1 MFEIHTSQ
9 IYPDRLKK
17 VSSYTW
23 EYTWDIEEN
32 TREVPVDTSISTN
45 AEHSEYIIEEN
56 TTNVIEGDNTDNGMG
71 SSSIP
76 VYRGILS
83 ESIADTP
90 IETENRTYYTY
101 KSVTIA
107 EPISSNRIIESVIS
121 SIMSVS
127 QELKLA
133 NDYNAAV
140 ISKSNDANLVKKK
153 DRYINWLNLRSNIK
167 TEIEEICLERG
178 IE

>member
-1 MFEIHTSQ
+1 MLEIHTSET
-9 IYPDRLKK
+9 YPERLKK
-17 VSSYTW
+17 ISNYTW

-56 TTNVIEGDNTDNGMG
+56 TTNVIEDNNNGGGMEN
-71 SSSIP
+71 SSIP
-76 VYRGILS
+76 VYIGILS
-83 ESIADTP
+83 ESVTDTP
-90 IETENRTYYTY
+90 IETENRTYYVY

-121 SIMSVS
+121 SIITPS

-140 ISKSNDANLVKKK
+140 ISESNDVNVIRKKEK
-153 DRYINWLNLRSNIK
+153 YMNWLNLRSAIK
-167 TEIEEICLERG
+167 AEIEEVCLENG